1 MKSLLYILM
10 PLHGMEREA
19 DRQASGWNPAYC
31 VEAMVRDV
39 MVSPHGTGDSFDA
52 NV

>member
-31 VEAMVRDV
+31 VEAMVRDI
-39 MVSPHGTGDSFDA
+39 MVSTPRSCDGYC
-52 NV
+52 